1 MRKPADCQEMQQQ
14 KHVVKCSQE
23 TLAKNLRALTVSKLF
38 IAATENMLNDAQIHR
53 ARWQVAQLFGTG
65 L

>member
-1 MRKPADCQEMQQQ
+1 MQQQ

-38 IAATENMLNDAQIHR
+38 IAAIENMLNDAQIHR